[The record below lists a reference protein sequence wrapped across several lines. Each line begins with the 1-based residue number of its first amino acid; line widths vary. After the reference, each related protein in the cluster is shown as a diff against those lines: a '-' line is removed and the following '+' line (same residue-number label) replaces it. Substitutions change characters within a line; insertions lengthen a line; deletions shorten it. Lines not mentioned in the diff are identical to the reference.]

1 MENVILNLLFYLMV
15 AVLALGVFV
24 CSWIVFESSGRTKLI
39 ILGLITFFVLTS
51 VIIMSDIMHQFIVY
65 LKDIGFV
72 GSIYWYIMGAVVILL
87 PLLNSLIIRSHK
99 SSIVKISAL
108 TITSLLFW
116 ICTVILV
123 GNFYVN
129 SGKL

>member
-1 MENVILNLLFYLMV
+1 MENIIFNLMV
-15 AVLALGVFV
+15 VVLALGVFV
-24 CSWIVFESSGRTKLI
+24 CSWIFFESGDRTKLV
-39 ILGLITFFVLTS
+39 ILGLITLFVLTS

-72 GSIYWYIMGAVVILL
+72 GSIYWYIMGAVMILL

-99 SSIVKISAL
+99 SSIVKISTL
-108 TITSLLFW
+108 SITSLLFW
-116 ICTVILV
+116 IGTLILV
-123 GNFYVN
+123 GNFYVS

>member
-1 MENVILNLLFYLMV
+1 MENIIFNLMV
-15 AVLALGVFV
+15 VVLALGVFV
-24 CSWIVFESSGRTKLI
+24 CSWIFFESSSRTKLV
-39 ILGLITFFVLTS
+39 ILGLITLFVLTS
-51 VIIMSDIMHQFIVY
+51 VIIMSDIMHQLIVY
-65 LKDIGFV
+65 LNDIGFV

-123 GNFYVN
+123 SNFYVS